1 MTNTQNIFR
10 SNFIN
15 CLQAIDNPSYLLL
28 SFLSNSRV
36 YFDIDPEFLS
46 YCWSQ
51 YDPNSMIDTSTWK
64 YQSFALNF
72 EQISFMDIG
81 MRAIVVSADKNGR
94 VSYSPI
100 YWQIKGGWRQENDK
114 KDKDL
119 SASALD
125 IKNIPH
131 KYQAIFNI
139 ALVLMRLL
147 NDPTTRKLVDG
158 VTFSATP
165 EYKAQLD
172 VLEKAAKPFMPI
184 IQRVIYYGEH
194 GDYAH
199 RRHSN
204 YEGGTKS
211 PHRRRATVRH
221 LKNGKVIHVSACKI
235 HADQFEGPQTI
246 RYVEKRRRSN

>member
-1 MTNTQNIFR
+1 MTNTQNIFH
-10 SNFIN
+10 STFIN
-15 CLQAIDNPSYLLL
+15 CLQEIDDPSYLLL
-28 SFLSNSRV
+28 NFLSNSRV

-51 YDPNSMIDTSTWK
+51 YDPNSMELDTSKWK
-64 YQSFALNF
+64 YQLFALNF

-81 MRAIVVSADKNGR
+81 MRAIVISAKHGR

-100 YWQIKGGWRQENDK
+100 YWQCKGGLKQIGDFI
-114 KDKDL
+114 L
-119 SASALD
+119 SSPSEGF
-125 IKNIPH
+125 KNKSINR
-131 KYQAIFNI
+131 AISVAFVI
-139 ALVLMRLL
+139 MRLL
-147 NDPTTRKLVDG
+147 NDPATRKLVDG
-158 VTFSATP
+158 VSFSATP
-165 EYKAQLD
+165 EHKAQLD

-204 YEGGTKS
+204 YEEGTKKC
-211 PHRRRATVRH
+211 PHRRRSTIRH
-221 LKNGKVIHVSACKI
+221 LKSGRVVHVSACKI

-246 RYVEKRRRSN
+246 RYIEKRRRSN